1 MNKDE
6 NINICTS
13 LKDQTNLPRYFRRIF
28 KILLSLKIGSVEVKL
43 PDERIFRV
51 SGKIDG
57 LNARIQTV
65 LLDWLGMEILASW
78 KPIWMVNGH
87 RPIC

>member
-51 SGKIDG
+51 SGK
-57 LNARIQTV
+57 
-65 LLDWLGMEILASW
+65 
-78 KPIWMVNGH
+78 
-87 RPIC
+87 